1 MAEKMA
7 EKMVE
12 VHFSL
17 PLGNVPAKHQE
28 AAQKKAKT
36 AYVLE
41 LLQQGDISAGRA
53 AELLDVSR
61 WELSELMS
69 VFGISAF
76 DETVTP
82 ETLQAEVESA
92 LKDFEESP
100 S

>member
-1 MAEKMA
+1 MAE
-7 EKMVE
+7 EMVE

-17 PLGNVPAKHQE
+17 PISDVPISHQE
-28 AAQKKAKT
+28 AAQKKALA

-53 AELLDVSR
+53 AELLAVSR

-69 VFGISAF
+69 AFGISAF

-82 ETLQAEVESA
+82 EALQVEVESA